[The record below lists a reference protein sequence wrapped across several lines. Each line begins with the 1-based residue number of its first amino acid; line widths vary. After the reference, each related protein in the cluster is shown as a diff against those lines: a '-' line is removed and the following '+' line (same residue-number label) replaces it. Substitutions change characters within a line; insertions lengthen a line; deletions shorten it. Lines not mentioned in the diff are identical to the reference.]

1 MLQLQ
6 YILPDTLKPSSPG
19 HQSTMHTHTMPL
31 DLSPIAKPVGN
42 PDLLTDFSLF
52 NRKCQQ
58 QTSRVL
64 VAFLQ
69 IAVHK
74 SRNLTVTMG
83 LSH

>member
-1 MLQLQ
+1 
-6 YILPDTLKPSSPG
+6 
-19 HQSTMHTHTMPL
+19 MPL
-31 DLSPIAKPVGN
+31 DLGPIAKTGGN
-42 PDLLTDFSLF
+42 PDLLTDFSFF

-74 SRNLTVTMG
+74 RHSLTVTMG